1 MRESNSFRVSPDGAA
16 GSGQGNLSQRPF
28 GQPDQGGSIE
38 IGSNQNG
45 PGTQTRAADVR
56 IACEVKNPAHPLKGA
71 EAFGSI
77 AETDEALDP
86 QNFIREDLEPGQHLL
101 LGNSAGKVQFN

>member
-1 MRESNSFRVSPDGAA
+1 MRESNSVRVSPDGAA

-56 IACEVKNPAHPLKGA
+56 IACEVKNPA
-71 EAFGSI
+71 
-77 AETDEALDP
+77 LDP